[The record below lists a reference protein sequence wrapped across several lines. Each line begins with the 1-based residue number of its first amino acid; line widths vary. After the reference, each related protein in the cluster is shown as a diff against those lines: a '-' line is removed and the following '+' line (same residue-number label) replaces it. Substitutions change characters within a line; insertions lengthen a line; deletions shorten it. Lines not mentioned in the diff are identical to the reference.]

1 MASFRNMVSR
11 AAQRLSFV
19 SDAQIDDD
27 LLRHLV
33 FTLCGSIQ
41 SLYVS
46 IVMGAIIAFCAWAMS
61 GETVF
66 LVFVGL
72 HVLLGVYR
80 VDLAWG
86 MQKASKGSVPRRE
99 IISLDRRFL
108 VSSTLFALLVGM
120 ANYCMLATPPSVGLA
135 ALALAVT
142 CAYSVAFVTRSSG
155 RLKLLGAQALAM
167 VAPPMVGYAT
177 LPLPNGAV
185 YVALLAVLVASI
197 MIMGLATNA
206 QVVALYRADQNMR
219 RMARTDMLTGLLNRF
234 AFAEAVDTALRRNPG
249 DSAFGILAVDIDRF
263 KEFNDS
269 LGHDAGDEVIAEAGR
284 RLRRVVGPGDI
295 VARLGG
301 DEFVIL
307 STAGGGR
314 QRAVFD
320 LARRIV
326 GEMAHPYSLGGTS
339 LPSSASVGF
348 ALYPAHGDTS
358 ADLMKNA
365 DIALYEAKRNGR
377 NTACLFDRSLA
388 ERITMTRALELEMH
402 VGLAD
407 DVFTPWFQPIYNL
420 ASGEVESQEALA
432 RWRHPVRGFVP
443 PDRFIPLAEQN
454 GSIHAIG
461 ARILEKACAEAASWP
476 SHINLAVN
484 LSPVQFRDAARL
496 AATVRAILDRSGF
509 DPHRL
514 ELEITE
520 SILMSDSPDTRAAID
535 ELARAGV
542 RFSLDDFGAGYSSL
556 SYIRDYP
563 FSKIKIDKRFVDG
576 VDSDATSSAIISAV
590 CAMSLRL
597 GISVVAEG
605 VETRAQE
612 EALRKLGVV
621 RAQGYL
627 YGRPIAGPLVP
638 KEWLAASA

>member
-1 MASFRNMVSR
+1 MSSFSNMLRRISQKLVSPND
-11 AAQRLSFV
+11 AA
-19 SDAQIDDD
+19 IEDD

-46 IVMGAIIAFCAWAMS
+46 IAMGAIIAFCAWTMS
-61 GETVF
+61 GEPVF
-66 LVFVGL
+66 LIYAGL
-72 HVLLGVYR
+72 HVVLGVYR
-80 VDLAWG
+80 VDLAWR
-86 MQKASKGSVPRRE
+86 MRKASSQAVERRE
-99 IISLDRRFL
+99 VVSFDRRFL
-108 VSSTLFALLVGM
+108 FSSMLFALLIGL
-120 ANYCMLATPPSVGLA
+120 ANYSMLATPPSIGLA
-135 ALALAVT
+135 PLALAVT

-155 RLKLLGAQALAM
+155 RLKLLAAQALAIIM
-167 VAPPMVGYAT
+167 PAIVGYAT
-177 LPLPNGAV
+177 LQLPNGAV
-185 YVALLAVLVASI
+185 YVALLAVLLVSI
-197 MIMGLATNA
+197 MIMAVASNA
-206 QVVALYRADQNMR
+206 QVVALYRADQSMR

-234 AFAEAVDTALRRNPG
+234 AFAEAVDRAVRRDRG
-249 DSAFGILAVDIDRF
+249 EAAFGILAVDIDRF

-284 RLRRVVGPGDI
+284 RLLRVVGPGDI

-307 STAGGGR
+307 STASGGR
-314 QRAVFD
+314 QRAVLD

-326 GEMAHPYSLGGTS
+326 AEMAHPYSLGGMS
-339 LPSSASVGF
+339 LPSSASVGA
-348 ALYPAHGDTS
+348 ALYPLHGDTS

-388 ERITMTRALELEMH
+388 ERITLTRALELEMH

-520 SILMSDSPDTRAAID
+520 SILMSDSPDTRAAIG

-590 CAMSLRL
+590 CALSLRL
-597 GISVVAEG
+597 GIMVVAEG

-612 EALRKLGVV
+612 EALRKLGVL